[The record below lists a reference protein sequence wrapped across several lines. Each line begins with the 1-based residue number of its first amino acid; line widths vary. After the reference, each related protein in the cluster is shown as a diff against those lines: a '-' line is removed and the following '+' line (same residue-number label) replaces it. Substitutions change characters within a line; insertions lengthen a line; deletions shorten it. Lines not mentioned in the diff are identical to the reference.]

1 MAALPLRYPASPQAM
16 WHRAMAR
23 ELLRRHP
30 QARALAGPDW
40 RSALAIPVLLALHWG
55 MAWAVA
61 GAGVWAV
68 FLAAFF
74 FGQLVLHAA
83 GALVHETAHRLI
95 FRGRAGKLA
104 FDLGLELIL
113 GSFSRQLTYQHE
125 HVSSHHRYL
134 GDYERDYEHEDVCA
148 LLARRDY
155 SARHPKRQRAVTL
168 AILLLHLLPFGFLL
182 SELAVPR
189 FYRAATGRE
198 PKDAQRRIPATRPS
212 RRERALFIAVSLGA
226 NAFLFLALGPLAWL
240 YHNWALSIFLG
251 KCGVTNLGQS
261 LSEHEGVPAAQP
273 TRSTYG
279 PINWL
284 LFNTGYHNE
293 HHTLVSVPWTRL
305 PALKAMAPELFSA
318 ASPYGYVRHWY
329 EHVRADFRTSRRNDA
344 AEQDP
349 DRRCPVAA
357 VQPTRP

>member
-1 MAALPLRYPASPQAM
+1 
-16 WHRAMAR
+16 MAR
-23 ELLRRHP
+23 TLLRRHP
-30 QARALAGPDW
+30 QARALVGPDW

-55 MAWAVA
+55 MAWAVS
-61 GAGVWAV
+61 GASLWVV

-74 FGQLVLHAA
+74 FGQFVLHAA

-95 FRGRAGKLA
+95 FRGRGAKLA

-155 SARHPKRQRAVTL
+155 TARHPKGQRAVTL
-168 AILLLHLLPFGFLL
+168 AILALHLLPFGFLV
-182 SELAVPR
+182 SELVVPR
-189 FYRAATGRE
+189 FYRAATGRV
-198 PKDAQRRIPATRPS
+198 PKDGRRRIPATQPTQ
-212 RRERALFIAVSLGA
+212 RERAMFIAVSIGA
-226 NAFLFLALGPLAWL
+226 NVLLLTALGPLAWL

-261 LSEHEGVPAAQP
+261 LSEHEGDNVLQP
-273 TRSTYG
+273 TRSYYG
-279 PINWL
+279 PANRL

-293 HHTLVSVPWTRL
+293 HHTLTSVAWTRL
-305 PALKAMAPELFSA
+305 PALKAMAPELFTAS
-318 ASPYGYVRHWY
+318 SPYGYARHWY

-344 AEQDP
+344 AGRDP
-349 DRRCPVAA
+349 DRRCPPATA
-357 VQPTRP
+357 ITPP

>member
-1 MAALPLRYPASPQAM
+1 MEAPPPLRFTASPQAM
-16 WHRAMAR
+16 RHQAMAR
-23 ELLRRHP
+23 TLLRRHP

-40 RSALAIPVLLALHWG
+40 RSGLAIPVLLALHWG
-55 MAWAVA
+55 MAWAVS
-61 GAGVWAV
+61 GASLWAV

-95 FRGRAGKLA
+95 FRGPGAKLVC
-104 FDLGLELIL
+104 DLGLELIL

-125 HVSSHHRYL
+125 HVTSHHRYL

-148 LLARRDY
+148 LLARRSY
-155 SARHPKRQRAVTL
+155 AARHPRRQRAVTL
-168 AILLLHLLPFGFLL
+168 AILALHLLPFGFLV

-189 FYRAATGRE
+189 FYRSVTGRE
-198 PKDAQRRIPATRPS
+198 PKDARRRIPATQPA
-212 RRERALFIAVSLGA
+212 RRERAMFVAVSIGA
-226 NAFLFLALGPLAWL
+226 NVFLWTALGPWAWL

-261 LSEHEGVPAAQP
+261 LSEHEGVPAEHP

-305 PALKAMAPELFSA
+305 PALKAMAPELFTA

-344 AEQDP
+344 AGRDP
-349 DRRCPVAA
+349 DARCPAMAA
-357 VQPTRP
+357 VTRP